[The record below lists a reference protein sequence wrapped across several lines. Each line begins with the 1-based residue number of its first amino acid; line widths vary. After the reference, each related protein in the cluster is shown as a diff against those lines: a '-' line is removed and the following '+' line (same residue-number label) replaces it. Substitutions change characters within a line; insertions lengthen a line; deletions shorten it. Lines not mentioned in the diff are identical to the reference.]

1 MPDIRLIQK
10 PLREL
15 VKVFFI
21 PHPVDLG
28 RFSVRIL
35 SKILREKMKDLELEF
50 DKIEVYPGPQPR
62 ESGDLELYFKGK
74 LVRRIS
80 VKTAVMGDIKV
91 AFRKI
96 WRDISRGLDGIILAF
111 YTGKKKGAEEEDLK
125 LILIYLPAGVIGYNS
140 NQVLEEIQLK
150 FEEKMLKENYEKL
163 EPLAINEALMFEMI
177 YRSIMAEEKIME
189 IGKLAE
195 KAYEEAKKAGER
207 AEKAYEEAKKAGER
221 AEKAYEEAKKTRK
234 LTEQIIDLLRSKRED

>member
-207 AEKAYEEAKKAGER
+207 AEKAYEEAKE
-221 AEKAYEEAKKTRK
+221 TRK
-234 LTEQIIDLLRSKRED
+234 LTERIIDLLRSKRED